1 MGTINIAYMI
11 ISSMVALYGLYEL
24 LFVRIDVHFLLR
36 SLLCGELKFSYGRIE
51 KEAAKIRN
59 KVRNSRFRPS
69 MIIGIGGDTS
79 VGGCV
84 FGGILASRK
93 YLDTRFVALDFKRP
107 VRDSRLSQYVPEWK
121 SLQYVLDK
129 LKKNEQVLIAD
140 CTAKRGDTIRNAIAE
155 LVDHGIK
162 KDNIATAVIVRYSE
176 KVVKKEF
183 DGVSPL
189 LGEDFWK
196 TNFYNHRTRTAKITY
211 PWHF

>member
-1 MGTINIAYMI
+1 MGTIDIAYMI
-11 ISSMVALYGLYEL
+11 VSGMLALYGLYEL
-24 LFVRIDVHFLLR
+24 LFVRIDVPFLIR
-36 SLLCGELKFSYGRIE
+36 SLLYGELKFSYRRIE
-51 KEAAKIRN
+51 KETAKISK
-59 KVRNSRFRPS
+59 KVKNSRFRPS
-69 MIIGIGGDTS
+69 MIVGVGGGTS
-79 VGGCV
+79 VGGYV

-107 VRDSRLSQYVPEWK
+107 VRDLRLSQYVPEWK

-129 LKKNEQVLIAD
+129 LGENEQVLIAD
-140 CTAKRGDTIRNAIAE
+140 CTAKRGDTIRNAIAQ

-189 LGEDFWK
+189 LSEDFWRS
-196 TNFYNHRTRTAKITY
+196 NFYNHSARTAKITY